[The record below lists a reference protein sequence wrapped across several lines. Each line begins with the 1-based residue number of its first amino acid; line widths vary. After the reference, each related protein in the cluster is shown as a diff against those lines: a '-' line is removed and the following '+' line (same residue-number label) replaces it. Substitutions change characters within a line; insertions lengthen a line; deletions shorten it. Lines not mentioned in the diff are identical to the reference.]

1 MNSLRDLQKYTISK
15 DFFEVFK
22 HTVKKTDNHVNSV
35 GKKNTPHSF
44 PLEKGVQSNPS
55 YKSLFWTF
63 YSLINNEHMTSMIE
77 HHKFKIKNDFSLNF
91 VSLIKNNKAFLKQN
105 KLKFH
110 DIESSILYNNDI
122 NLDTLKALVL
132 FNKMNVCYIW
142 NNKYYIFESNDDD
155 TFHVIKRMR
164 ETFTF
169 NRNATKQYIMENEGS
184 KKILMDNTRTQL
196 KSVSSY
202 KLEDLKQ
209 MALMLDID
217 VNIHKTKSQLYNE
230 INRKID

>member
-1 MNSLRDLQKYTISK
+1 MNTLRDLQKYTISK

-22 HTVKKTDNHVNSV
+22 HTEKKSDNRDI
-35 GKKNTPHSF
+35 GTQAKKKNQQRVPVGDE
-44 PLEKGVQSNPS
+44 EKTHS

-63 YSLINNEHMTSMIE
+63 YSLINNEHTTSMIE
-77 HHKFKIKNDFSLNF
+77 HHKFKIKNDFSLRF
-91 VSLIKNNKAFLKQN
+91 VSLIKNNKGFLKQN

-110 DIESSILYNNDI
+110 DIESSILYNDDI
-122 NLDTLKALVL
+122 TIDTLKALVL

-142 NNKYYIFESNDDD
+142 NNKYYIFESNDEDV
-155 TFHVIKRMR
+155 FHVIKRVR

-169 NRNATKQYIMENEGS
+169 NRNVTRQQVMENEVS

-209 MALMLDID
+209 MALLLDID
-217 VNIHKTKSQLYNE
+217 INIHKTKLKLYNE